1 MAYLIQ
7 CPEDV
12 FKEAIETYKYTAKQE
27 SVKWYRLKP
36 GYFVIRME
44 KTDWL
49 NVVLS
54 NRKISYIIIE
64 HSVLKDIANSL
75 K

>member
-7 CPEDV
+7 CPENV
-12 FKEAIETYKYTAKQE
+12 FKEAIETYKFTAKE
-27 SVKWYRLKP
+27 SVKWYRLNQ
-36 GYFVIRME
+36 GYFVIRMD
-44 KTDWL
+44 KDDWL

-54 NRKISYIIIE
+54 NRKICYIIVE
-64 HSVLKDIANSL
+64 ESVLKDIAKSL